1 EAVEKFESEHGRQ
14 PRVACM
20 GLAFKPNIDDLRE
33 SPALE
38 VFHEL
43 QQKGVYILAVEPNL
57 EEHSSI
63 ALTDFNEAAESAD
76 IIAYLVSHREFK
88 NLTVNG

>member
-1 EAVEKFESEHGRQ
+1 M
-14 PRVACM
+14 P
-20 GLAFKPNIDDLRE
+20 L
-33 SPALE
+33 
-38 VFHEL
+38 
-43 QQKGVYILAVEPNL
+43 VYILGSGSVLLTVEPNL

-88 NLTVNG
+88 NLTVNGQVLDFCGVLQNQ